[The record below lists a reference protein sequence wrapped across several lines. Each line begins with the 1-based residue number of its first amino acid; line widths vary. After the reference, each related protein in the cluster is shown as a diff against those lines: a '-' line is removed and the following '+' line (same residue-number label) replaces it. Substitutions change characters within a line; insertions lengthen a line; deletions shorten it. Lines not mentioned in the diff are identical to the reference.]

1 MKEVIYTNTG
11 EVKSGG
17 AGIIL
22 NSGAIGSCVVII
34 AYDSSKKTG
43 IMAHIMLPGKA
54 PSENHP
60 MPTRYA
66 ANAIEEIVSHFA
78 PGTDTKTMAVCIIGG
93 ANVLKRVFDTIGED
107 NLKSI
112 ENLLREKQI
121 SVLAKSVGGF
131 ERRTTFFDI
140 ENACVYFT
148 VGDSKQQILWQAAK

>member
-1 MKEVIYTNTG
+1 MKEVIYANTG

-34 AYDSSKKTG
+34 AYDSSKKMG

-54 PSENHP
+54 PTENHP
-60 MPTRYA
+60 MSTRYA
-66 ANAIEEIVSHFA
+66 ANAIEEIVSHLA
-78 PGTDTKTMAVCIIGG
+78 PGTDTKTITICLIGG
-93 ANVLKRVFDTIGED
+93 ANVLKREVDTIGED

-112 ENLLREKQI
+112 ENLLREKQF
-121 SVLAKSVGGF
+121 SVQVKSVGGF